1 MEKNVLFA
9 GKEYPDGRD
18 FATVATNHNRKA
30 VITVESIPGGLKD
43 GALSDGIYPAL
54 WSRNS
59 PLASRSLMVQAESIC
74 EKLHE
79 AVIIFDTSWYSSHFT
94 EMTPESCSRA
104 VDRMIAC
111 YAYLVTEILSRF
123 RRKGGGTLVFV
134 VKRASTTANGGF
146 IKPISILAAMAEGA
160 FKSLGESVAMTYAQ
174 EAQVNIVLSVA
185 DYGTADTHFAN
196 WLFEVLDDT
205 NSIVGKI
212 DPKRGPQ
219 WFRMGDKTGKAGLF
233 HRPQKK

>member
-18 FATVATNHNRKA
+18 FAIVATKHDRKA
-30 VITVESIPGGLKD
+30 VITVESMPEGLNE
-43 GALSDGIYPAL
+43 GAISEGIYPAL

-74 EKLHE
+74 GRLQE
-79 AVIIFDTSWYSSHFT
+79 VVVVFDTSWYSSHFT
-94 EMTPESCSRA
+94 EMTPENCSRA
-104 VDRMIAC
+104 VDRMISC

-134 VKRASTTANGGF
+134 IKKSSTPANGGF
-146 IKPISILAAMAEGA
+146 SKPVSMLAAMAEGA
-160 FKSLGESVAMTYAQ
+160 FKGLGESVAMTYALNDT
-174 EAQVNIVLSVA
+174 VNVVLSMA

-196 WLFEVLDDT
+196 WLFEVLDAP
-205 NSIVGKI
+205 NGIAGKM
-212 DPKRGPQ
+212 DQKKGPQ
-219 WFRMGDKTGKAGLF
+219 WFKMGAKTTKVGLF
-233 HRPQKK
+233 HRPQRR